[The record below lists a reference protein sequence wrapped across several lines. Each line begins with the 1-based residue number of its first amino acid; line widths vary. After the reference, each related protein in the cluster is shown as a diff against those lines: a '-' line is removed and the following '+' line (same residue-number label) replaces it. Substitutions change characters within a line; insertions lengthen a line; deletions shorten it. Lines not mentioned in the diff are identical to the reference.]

1 MALGYEGLIKLGAY
15 YVLGTGSAVPRTR
28 IRLESSSGYGG
39 KIKTPE
45 DEIGIGL
52 PFNYDWSQVDG
63 SINFEMTEDV
73 FVNELKPWVFDRQ
86 TVKEINLVSRKEN
99 IQQYTQCLFNSISIS
114 ASDGA
119 AVDGSVGFVALKQDD
134 YAWGKLYKDNRLG
147 ESNDGT
153 NGNIICPPSNFPDPL
168 NPAADKNKNPIPYWN
183 TVIKVTATS
192 TERVKNFT
200 TWSLDFSQEVVKFF
214 GCNNN
219 STVQEPLF
227 MAVGPMTVIFSGS
240 FMDDFTATENGYL
253 GDHLKQIEVDIAS
266 SKIKLLRLEATSE
279 SDDVQTADTPVPL
292 TVEYAAYEI
301 KKT

>member
-1 MALGYEGLIKLGAY
+1 MGDY

-73 FVNELKPWVFDRQ
+73 FKNELKPWVFDRQ
-86 TVKEINLVSRKEN
+86 TVKEINLISRKKN

-119 AVDGSVGFVALKQDD
+119 AVDGSVGFVALQQDD
-134 YAWGKLYKDNRLG
+134 YAWGELYKDNRLG

-153 NGNIICPPSNFPDPL
+153 EGNIICPPLNFPEPL
-168 NPAADKNKNPIPYWN
+168 NISMKKNQVPIPYWN
-183 TVIKVTATS
+183 TIIKVTATS

-214 GCNNN
+214 GCNDN
-219 STVQEPLF
+219 STPQEPLF

-240 FMDDFTATENGYL
+240 FMDDFKAVENGFL
-253 GDHLKQIEVDIAS
+253 GDHLKQIEIDIAN

-301 KKT
+301 KST